1 LLNRKKKE
9 IVFEKGYL
17 RNNSVGALKI
27 MHKILG
33 DVIADHELEEQG
45 VQKEDSVK
53 NSDGKNVISF
63 LSLSEK
69 KKK

>member
-1 LLNRKKKE
+1 
-9 IVFEKGYL
+9 
-17 RNNSVGALKI
+17 

-53 NSDGKNVISF
+53 NSEGKNVISF